1 MTSEGSMPAKV
12 PILCITVFIV
22 NDMIYIQQRYIKYI
36 IKSHVYDFWNVTRI
50 FVRITHY
57 KFKRTAMKGLM
68 KFFALM
74 LCASLVFAACDKE
87 KPNDDKTPEHETPVT
102 PPDEKP
108 EEKPDDN
115 PEEKPEDKPNEDNV
129 QDLVIPDILF
139 EGYYYGDYYE
149 VGNGNAGANFIEG
162 SLGVDEYDEY
172 VGTGT
177 IVCLDLNFALPDDP
191 DHALIPAG
199 TYVMDEAGTAEAG
212 TWGLDESY
220 IIKVVD
226 GEAVYDYAGFTDGT
240 ITITETESGY
250 KYVLDLT
257 IDGGDKLSME
267 YEGPAKLK
275 NSTEEGKFS
284 NLSSDVKVSGLTQA
298 SMFCLGDLMEDGQS
312 ETWAISIGDKHYDLL
327 TDYGPGYS
335 MLLYINLEPGM
346 SAVPAGTYSEFIDV
360 NYAESYEVNT
370 LIGGI
375 SMWGMYMGCFYMCP
389 ALTEEAALCKGSV
402 TIDVTD
408 DVYTIT
414 GTLYDG
420 FDNAVSFE
428 YEGEVELMV
437 YEEYAV
443 RSASAGRGLIS
454 KNPFSLVRK

>member
-1 MTSEGSMPAKV
+1 
-12 PILCITVFIV
+12 
-22 NDMIYIQQRYIKYI
+22 
-36 IKSHVYDFWNVTRI
+36 
-50 FVRITHY
+50 
-57 KFKRTAMKGLM
+57 M

-149 VGNGNAGANFIEG
+149 VGNGNAGVNFIEG

-199 TYVMDEAGTAEAG
+199 TYVMDEAGTAEAS

-226 GEAVYDYAGFTDGT
+226 GEAVYDYR
-240 ITITETESGY
+240 
-250 KYVLDLT
+250 KLVWVLNRVGSSIGAYPKIFVSTATL
-257 IDGGDKLSME
+257 GLSMML
-267 YEGPAKLK
+267 AIHR
-275 NSTEEGKFS
+275 NS
-284 NLSSDVKVSGLTQA
+284 VK
-298 SMFCLGDLMEDGQS
+298 C
-312 ETWAISIGDKHYDLL
+312 
-327 TDYGPGYS
+327 
-335 MLLYINLEPGM
+335 
-346 SAVPAGTYSEFIDV
+346 
-360 NYAESYEVNT
+360 
-370 LIGGI
+370 
-375 SMWGMYMGCFYMCP
+375 
-389 ALTEEAALCKGSV
+389 
-402 TIDVTD
+402 
-408 DVYTIT
+408 
-414 GTLYDG
+414 
-420 FDNAVSFE
+420 
-428 YEGEVELMV
+428 
-437 YEEYAV
+437 
-443 RSASAGRGLIS
+443 
-454 KNPFSLVRK
+454 